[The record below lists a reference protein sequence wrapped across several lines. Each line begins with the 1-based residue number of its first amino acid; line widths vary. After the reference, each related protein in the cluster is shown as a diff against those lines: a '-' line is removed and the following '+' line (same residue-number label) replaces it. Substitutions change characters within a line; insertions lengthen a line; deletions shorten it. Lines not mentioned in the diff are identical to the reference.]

1 MSPRPGGEADK
12 LGNKYEAAWAIRH
25 ALYCIVDDA
34 YSLTLEDVDIDV
46 GKGSEFTYQSGT
58 SIEVHQL
65 KRQNGTSN
73 SWTIKSLAELKVF
86 DAAAGH
92 VAAGRDFHFVS
103 LVPCRPLQELAERA
117 RKSSDLTVFI
127 QSWLTEELRSVFDQ
141 LTDARML
148 GSPQRAWGTL
158 RGMWFSVQDEHDII
172 RMNTMLAGSQL
183 GGATGDLISLTI
195 GDILLNNLGRRLT
208 RADLLELLDLRGI
221 RPIEAASRK
230 TAREQVRTVANSWRE
245 SIRREL
251 LEPRIERVEAIQL
264 IESLRDHRTGFVA
277 GTGGGGKS
285 SVLEQSV
292 ELLEAAGAEVL
303 AFRLDRI
310 GSFASTGELGRRLG
324 LDTSP
329 AAALAL
335 AAEGRDAYLVIDQL
349 DAVSLA
355 SGRMPE
361 SFDVVVDAIGEA
373 LSVSGIKVILA
384 CREFDIN
391 NDHRIR
397 SLVSRT
403 DTTKISVGLLPGET
417 VDAAVTQMGLDATQ
431 LTASQRLI
439 LQTPMHLVLL
449 KTIVGQSGAL
459 AFQSKGSLFE
469 AYWERKQLNAR
480 ARRAEVRFNDV
491 ISRVANEASDR
502 QTLSIPI
509 EILDDGDL
517 IDDANVIVSEHVLA
531 RDGDRI
537 AFFHETFFDYAFARQ
552 WVSRRESLVDFL
564 LRDEQE
570 LFRRAQVRQILQHLS
585 EREPERFRDEITA
598 ILTSDQVRF
607 HIKETV
613 LAVLSNLSEPT
624 REDAAVILEVAA
636 TERSIEEQVWSHTRR
651 ASWFSRFQEDGQ
663 IDAWLDS
670 GDPSLQARALNLM
683 MTSVG
688 EHPVKVAEMLRARQD
703 APRYLEWVRWISG
716 HADAHHSREIFD
728 LLLAA
733 VRAGGFDAEGSDL
746 WLTTHDLAKHKPL
759 WAIELLRARI
769 VDHEEALKLNDDGVV
784 TLLKLHDYSASELV
798 RDAAAAQPLAFV
810 QSVVPYLLQVMA
822 ATAYEARLEDPIR
835 DRHFSARFDPEP
847 QHERDLDDAL
857 FAGSVRA
864 LESLARSNPDDVRP
878 LLEELA
884 ADPHD
889 AAQFMLYRALTAGV
903 TNFTDWAA
911 DLLLEGGARLDC
923 GYVSDARWV
932 ARQLL
937 HAVAQHVS
945 DEIHGRLE
953 AQFRDLRNPYES
965 VHSFGRSAF
974 TFLSALEERRLS
986 PVGTRRLNEYRRKFQ
1001 QTFPST
1007 PRGARGGWI
1016 GSPISNESARKM
1028 SDDQWLS
1035 AMVKYDSDDHDWHTL
1050 AGGARELSH
1059 VLRTHTAADPI
1070 RFAQFALRLTPD
1082 LNAAYADGLL
1092 MGFADS
1098 ERSDEAAPLI
1108 FQAIRHIAS
1117 LGHDDLGRWL
1127 GGALRQYYR
1136 ETPIDLIELVL
1147 DRALHSSD
1155 PADDTPFFTREEDDG
1170 RSAADMRNSSIN
1182 TARGSLAEALGDLLV
1197 YDVDGERTNMVR
1209 RHLGALAS
1217 DPVVFV
1223 RSSVAHTVAA
1233 SLRHARPDA
1242 VAAFQLLIDTDDRL
1256 LASDLVRRLMIHIGN
1271 VEPAIIDPVIDRM
1284 LKSPDD
1290 EAREEGGRFAA
1301 FAALEWERPELMA
1314 RALADDMRVR
1324 KGVAEICANRVDRAS
1339 NAELATAALLT
1350 LMNDYEPEV
1359 REAVAEVASHLRDR
1373 PLRSFADLL
1382 GALIESPS
1390 YEHATSQLL
1399 ITLQHAP
1406 DRVDELVLQ
1415 ASQRFISF
1423 FVSDARDIRRG
1434 AAGDARY
1441 ISQLVVRGLAQS
1453 WDREYRGQLLDVL
1466 DRMLVLGVY
1475 GVDDAIAVSERQ

>member
-25 ALYCIVDDA
+25 ALYCIADDA

-58 SIEVHQL
+58 SIEVYQL

-73 SWTIKSLAELKVF
+73 SWTVKSLAELKVF
-86 DAAAGH
+86 DTAAGH

-117 RKSSDLTVFI
+117 RSSSDLNAFT
-127 QSWLTEELRSVFDQ
+127 QSWLTEELRSAFDQ
-141 LTDARML
+141 LTDVRIL
-148 GSPQRAWGTL
+148 GSPQRAWDTL

-172 RMNTMLAGSQL
+172 RLNAMLAGSQL
-183 GGATGDLISLTI
+183 GGATGNVISLII

-221 RPIEAASRK
+221 RLIEAASRK

-251 LEPRIERVEAIQL
+251 LVPRIERSEATQL
-264 IESLRDHRTGFVA
+264 IESLRDHRTGLIA
-277 GTGGGGKS
+277 GTAGGGKS

-303 AFRLDRI
+303 VFRLDRLD
-310 GSFASTGELGRRLG
+310 SFASTIELGRRLG

-335 AAEGRDAYLVIDQL
+335 AAEGRDAYLIIDQL

-361 SFDVVVDAIGEA
+361 SFDVVVDVIGEA

-384 CREFDIN
+384 CREFDID

-403 DTTKISVGLLPGET
+403 DTTKISVGLLSGET
-417 VDAAVTQMGLDATQ
+417 VDASVARMGLEATQ

-449 KTIVGQSGAL
+449 KTIVGQSGAM

-469 AYWERKQLNAR
+469 AYWERKQRNAR
-480 ARRAEVRFNDV
+480 ARRSGVRFNDV

-517 IDDANVIVSEHVLA
+517 IDDANVLVSEHVLA

-585 EREPERFRDEITA
+585 ERECERFRDEITA
-598 ILTSDQVRF
+598 ILMSDQVRF

-624 REDAAVILEVAA
+624 SEDAAVILEVAA
-636 TERSIEEQVWSHTRR
+636 TEPSFEEQLWSHTRR

-663 IDAWLDS
+663 IDVWLDS
-670 GDPSLQARALNLM
+670 DEPTLQARALNLM
-683 MTSVG
+683 MTSIG
-688 EHPVKVAEMLRARQD
+688 EHPVKVAQLLRARQD
-703 APRYLEWVRWISG
+703 APQYLEWVRWTSG
-716 HADAHHSREIFD
+716 RADAHQSREMFD

-733 VRAGGFDAEGSDL
+733 VTAGGFDSEGSDL
-746 WLTTHDLAKHKPL
+746 WLTTHDLAKHRPL

-769 VDHEEALKLNDDGVV
+769 IDHEEALELNDDGVV

-798 RDAAAAQPLAFV
+798 RDAAAAEPLAFV

-822 ATAYEARLEDPIR
+822 ATAYEARLDDPIR

-847 QHERDLDDAL
+847 HHERDLDDAL
-857 FAGSVRA
+857 FAGSVSA
-864 LESLARSNPDDVRP
+864 LKSLARSNPGDVRP

-889 AAQFMLYRALTAGV
+889 GAQFMLYRALTAGV

-911 DLLLEGGARLDC
+911 LLLLEGGARLDC
-923 GYVSDARWV
+923 GYMSDTRWV
-932 ARQLL
+932 VRQLL
-937 HAVAQHVS
+937 QAVVPYVS
-945 DEIHGRLE
+945 EEIHGQLE
-953 AQFRDLRNPYES
+953 AQFRDLRDPYET

-986 PVGTRRLNEYRRKFQ
+986 PVGIRRLNEYRRKFQ
-1001 QTFPST
+1001 QTSPSAPSGIT
-1007 PRGARGGWI
+1007 GGWI
-1016 GSPISNESARKM
+1016 GSPISDESARKM

-1035 AMVKYDSDDHDWHTL
+1035 AMVKYHSDDHDWRTL

-1059 VLRTHTAADPI
+1059 VLRTQTAADPI
-1070 RFAQFALRLTPD
+1070 RFAQLALRLTPD

-1117 LGHDDLGRWL
+1117 LGHDDVDRWL
-1127 GGALRQYYR
+1127 GGALRHYYR
-1136 ETPIDLIELVL
+1136 EIPIDLVELVL

-1155 PADDTPFFTREEDDG
+1155 PGDDTPFFTQEGDDG
-1170 RSAADMRNSSIN
+1170 RSAADMRNSAIN
-1182 TARGSLAEALGDLLV
+1182 TARGSLAEVLGDLLV
-1197 YDVDGERTNMVR
+1197 HDADGERTDVVR
-1209 RHLGALAS
+1209 PHLGVLAS
-1217 DPVVFV
+1217 DPVIFV
-1223 RSSVAHTVAA
+1223 RSSVAHTLAA
-1233 SLRHARPDA
+1233 ALRHARPDA
-1242 VAAFQLLIDTDDRL
+1242 VAAFQVLIETDDRI
-1256 LASDLVRRLMIHIGN
+1256 LATDLVRRLMIYIGN
-1271 VEPAIIDPVIDRM
+1271 AEPAMIEPVIDRM
-1284 LKSPDD
+1284 LESPDD
-1290 EAREEGGRFAA
+1290 EAREVGGRLAA
-1301 FAALEWERPELMA
+1301 FAALEWEHPEFMA
-1314 RALADDMRVR
+1314 RALTGDRKVR
-1324 KGVAEICANRVDRAS
+1324 KGAAELCANRVDRTS
-1339 NAELATAALLT
+1339 NVELATAALLT
-1350 LMNDYEPEV
+1350 LMNDDDSDV
-1359 REAVAEVASHLRDR
+1359 REAVAEVAAHLRDH
-1373 PLRSFADLL
+1373 PLRSFTDLL

-1390 YEHATSQLL
+1390 YEYATPQLL

-1406 DRVDELVLQ
+1406 DKVDELVLQ
-1415 ASQRFISF
+1415 ASKRFISVF
-1423 FVSDARDIRRG
+1423 GSEARDIRTG

-1453 WDREYRGQLLDVL
+1453 RDKRHRGLLLDVL
-1466 DRMLVLGVY
+1466 DGMLALGVY
-1475 GVDDAIAVSERQ
+1475 GVDHAIAMSERQ

>member
-12 LGNKYEAAWAIRH
+12 LGNKYEAAWVIRH
-25 ALYCIVDDA
+25 ALYCIADDA

-73 SWTIKSLAELKVF
+73 SWTVKSLAELKVF

-92 VAAGRDFHFVS
+92 VAEGRDFHFVS
-103 LVPCRPLQELAERA
+103 LVPCRPLQELTERA
-117 RKSSDLTVFI
+117 RSSSDLTVFT
-127 QSWLTEELRSVFDQ
+127 QSWLTGELRSAFDQ
-141 LTDARML
+141 LTDARIL
-148 GSPQRAWGTL
+148 GSPQRAWDTL
-158 RGMWFSVQDEHDII
+158 RGMWFSVQDEHDVI
-172 RMNTMLAGSQL
+172 RMNAMLAGSQL
-183 GGATGDLISLTI
+183 GGATGDLISLAI

-221 RPIEAASRK
+221 RPIEAASRM
-230 TAREQVRTVANSWRE
+230 TAREQVRAVVNSWRE

-251 LEPRIERVEAIQL
+251 LEPRIERAEAIQL
-264 IESLRDHRTGFVA
+264 IESLRDHRTGFVT

-303 AFRLDRI
+303 AFRLDRLD
-310 GSFASTGELGRRLG
+310 SFASTVELGRRLG

-335 AAEGRDAYLVIDQL
+335 AAEGRNAYLVIDQL

-384 CREFDIN
+384 CREFDID

-417 VDAAVTQMGLDATQ
+417 VDAAVAQMGLEATQ

-449 KTIVGQSGAL
+449 NTIVGQIGAM

-469 AYWERKQLNAR
+469 AYWERKQRNAR
-480 ARRAEVRFNDV
+480 ARRAGVRFNDV

-517 IDDANVIVSEHVLA
+517 IDDANVLVSEHVLA

-585 EREPERFRDEITA
+585 EREPERFRDEITTV
-598 ILTSDQVRF
+598 LMSDQVRF

-613 LAVLSNLSEPT
+613 LAILSNLSDPT
-624 REDAAVILEVAA
+624 SEDAAVILEVAA
-636 TERSIEEQVWSHTRR
+636 TEPSFGEQLWSHTRS
-651 ASWFSRFQEDGQ
+651 ASWFNRFQEDGQ
-663 IDAWLDS
+663 IDVWLDS
-670 GDPSLQARALNLM
+670 GEPTLQARALNLM
-683 MTSVG
+683 MTSIR
-688 EHPVKVAEMLRARQD
+688 EYPVKVAELLRARQD
-703 APRYLEWVRWISG
+703 APQYLEWVRWTSG
-716 HADAHHSREIFD
+716 RADAHHSREMFD

-733 VRAGGFDAEGSDL
+733 VRAGGFDAEGSEL
-746 WLTTHDLAKHKPL
+746 WLTTHDLAKHRPL

-769 VDHEEALKLNDDGVV
+769 IDHEEALKLNDDGVV

-798 RDAAAAQPLAFV
+798 RDAAAAEPLAFV

-822 ATAYEARLEDPIR
+822 ATAYEARLDDPIR

-857 FAGSVRA
+857 FAGSVTA

-889 AAQFMLYRALTAGV
+889 AAQFMLYRALTVGV

-923 GYVSDARWV
+923 GYMSDTRWV

-937 HAVAQHVS
+937 QAVAPYVS
-945 DEIHGRLE
+945 EAIHGQLE
-953 AQFRDLRNPYES
+953 AQFRDLRNPYET

-974 TFLSALEERRLS
+974 TFLSAMQENRLS
-986 PVGTRRLNEYRRKFQ
+986 PTGFRRLAEYRRKFRE
-1001 QTFPST
+1001 TEPAK
-1007 PRGARGGWI
+1007 PRGIISGTI
-1016 GSPISNESARKM
+1016 GSPIATEAAGKM
-1028 SDDQWLS
+1028 TDDHWLG
-1035 AMVKYDSDDHDWHTL
+1035 AMVKYDSDDHDWRTF

-1059 VLRTHTAADPI
+1059 VLRTQAAADPI
-1070 RFAQFALRLTPD
+1070 RFAQLALHLTPD

-1108 FQAIRHIAS
+1108 FQAVRHIAS
-1117 LGHDDLGRWL
+1117 LGHDDVDRWL
-1127 GGALRQYYR
+1127 GGALRRYYR
-1136 ETPIDLIELVL
+1136 ETPLDLVELVL
-1147 DRALHSSD
+1147 DRALQSSD
-1155 PADDTPFFTREEDDG
+1155 PADDTPIFNREGDDG
-1170 RSAADMRNSSIN
+1170 RSAADMRNNSIN

-1197 YDVDGERTNMVR
+1197 DDVDGERTEVLR
-1209 RHLGALAS
+1209 PHLGVLAS
-1217 DPVVFV
+1217 DPVIFV
-1223 RSSVAHTVAA
+1223 RSSVAHTLAA
-1233 SLRHARPDA
+1233 ALRYARPDA
-1242 VAAFQLLIDTDDRL
+1242 VAAFQLLIDTDDRI
-1256 LASDLVRRLMIHIGN
+1256 LATDLVRRLMIYIGN
-1271 VEPAIIDPVIDRM
+1271 VESAIIEPVIDRM
-1284 LKSPDD
+1284 LESPDD
-1290 EAREEGGRFAA
+1290 EAREEGGRLAA
-1301 FAALEWERPELMA
+1301 FAALEWEHPELMA
-1314 RALADDMRVR
+1314 RALAGDMRVR
-1324 KGVAEICANRVDRAS
+1324 KGAAKLCANRVGRTS
-1339 NAELATAALLT
+1339 NVELATAALLT
-1350 LMNDYEPEV
+1350 LMNDDESDV
-1359 REAVAEVASHLRDR
+1359 REVVAEVAAHLRDH

-1390 YEHATSQLL
+1390 YEHATPQLL

-1406 DRVDELVLQ
+1406 DKVDELVLQ
-1415 ASQRFISF
+1415 ASKRFITTF
-1423 FVSDARDIRRG
+1423 GAEARDIRTG

-1453 WDREYRGQLLDVL
+1453 RDKKHRGQLLDVL
-1466 DRMLVLGVY
+1466 DGMLALGVY
-1475 GVDDAIAVSERQ
+1475 GVDDEIAMSERQ